1 MSDEKIEQEQKSG
14 PYHEMSETPFGGS
27 HPASDEPPASQE
39 TPEPETPAEPAAQE
53 PAAEEPVAEEP
64 AVEEPVAEAAPAVEE
79 KPMTMEA
86 AMAAEAGE
94 EYGGAFKALKEGEV
108 VDGVVVHIDREG
120 VLVDVGTKSEGSIK
134 PNELSRDP
142 SANPEDVVSVGEK
155 IRVYVVQADSQEGGP
170 ILSKKRA
177 DFENAWDRVEKAY
190 REKEVIKAMVSDR
203 VKGGLVVDLGIRGF
217 VPASHVGSG
226 KLKNLD
232 KFIGQSMPFKV
243 IEVDRER
250 RKVVLSNRLAA
261 EEEHEEVRRQTLAS
275 LAEGQIRDGIV
286 RRITDYGAFVDLG
299 GVDGLL
305 HVSEMSWTRINHPS
319 EAVKVGQR
327 IQVMILKL
335 NLAQGRVSLGLRQ
348 ILPDPWVEVQRLH
361 RVGDTITVTITRLVP
376 FGAFAAV
383 EGGVEGI
390 IPNAELAH
398 KRINKPEDV
407 VSAGQE
413 VEVKV
418 IDLRPE
424 ERRMTMSLRQLL
436 PPPERREEP
445 EMRSFAQ
452 SSGESRTTIGD
463 LIGEQLGEFASAV
476 QGTTE
481 KPAKKKSRA
490 RAKKAAMEEADALA
504 EVEEFE
510 LEEPVPQPEAAAEE
524 VAEQVAEAQE
534 LTVEV
539 EELIEVAEKTVEETA
554 AAVDEAEAEPA
565 SEEPAAEAAA
575 EEPAAE
581 EPAAEEA
588 PAEEEKPAEESL
600 PRRSLRSPR
609 GGAGRP
615 RRADRAWWAASA
627 REATAEASERLAGRR
642 S

>member
-27 HPASDEPPASQE
+27 HPAADGTPAPVE
-39 TPEPETPAEPAAQE
+39 NPEPVAEAAEEPVVEEPVAQE
-53 PAAEEPVAEEP
+53 PAVEEPVAEEP
-64 AVEEPVAEAAPAVEE
+64 AVEEAPAVEE
-79 KPMTMEA
+79 KPMTMEE
-86 AMAAEAGE
+86 AMAAQAGE
-94 EYGGAFKALKEGEV
+94 VYGGAFKALREGEV

-177 DFENAWDRVEKAY
+177 DFENAWDRVEHAY
-190 REKEVIKAMVSDR
+190 RGKEVIKAMVSDR

-261 EEEHEEVRRQTLAS
+261 EEEHEEVRKQTLSS

-327 IQVMILKL
+327 IQVMVLKL
-335 NLAQGRVSLGLRQ
+335 NLEQGRVSLGLRQ

-361 RVGDTITVTITRLVP
+361 RVGDTITVSITRLVP

-407 VSAGQE
+407 VNVGQE
-413 VEVKV
+413 VAVKV

-436 PPPERREEP
+436 PPPERRDEP
-445 EMRSFAQ
+445 EMRSFTQ
-452 SSGESRTTIGD
+452 SRGESRTTIGD
-463 LIGEQLGEFASAV
+463 LIGEQLGELASSV
-476 QGTTE
+476 QESPE
-481 KPAKKKSRA
+481 KAAKKKSRA
-490 RAKKAAMEEADALA
+490 RAKKAAMAEADALA

-510 LEEPVPQPEAAAEE
+510 LEEPAQAEAEQAGEEVPEQAMEPQELVVTTEELVGDVKEAIIQTEAAAEE
-524 VAEQVAEAQE
+524 
-534 LTVEV
+534 T
-539 EELIEVAEKTVEETA
+539 
-554 AAVDEAEAEPA
+554 EAEP
-565 SEEPAAEAAA
+565 
-575 EEPAAE
+575 
-581 EPAAEEA
+581 AEEA
-588 PAEEEKPAEESL
+588 PAAEEKPAEEK
-600 PRRSLRSPR
+600 PAEEKPKRRSRKTKES
-609 GGAGRP
+609 
-615 RRADRAWWAASA
+615 
-627 REATAEASERLAGRR
+627 
-642 S
+642 